1 MDSVALDP
9 LSSIENHLNALVANI
24 TQTNTFANAPQ
35 LAKDLVT
42 DDDNLS
48 SALTLL
54 RKHQQNYARLLNLR
68 VEVEDLQTQL
78 QDTIRRSVAFRE
90 EILQIHP
97 TILDDSDEEE
107 DDDDDAQNNIT
118 EIDYHT
124 LLAFAARIGKH
135 NAAAAREAEAEAVR
149 RKVAAKREAVNG
161 AADGEENATAET
173 EAEVERINN
182 TVAQTRAQ
190 MGMAFPDA
198 NLLRV
203 GALGQL
209 QLYQEKQATAGAN
222 VEDALDREVE
232 RLVRESEDIAEA
244 VVEPVENT
252 AAEEGMGWSS
262 PELAKRTL
270 PGPSGQTEQ
279 AHGSG
284 QASMPQ
290 QVKRQGG
297 DLPPAPPKRK
307 VALDFP
313 ASDDEEDDD

>member
-1 MDSVALDP
+1 MDSLVLNP
-9 LSSIENHLNALVANI
+9 LSSIENHLNALVANL

-68 VEVEDLQTQL
+68 AEVEDLQTQL
-78 QDTIRRSVAFRE
+78 QDTVRRSVAFRE

-97 TILDDSDEEE
+97 SILDDSDEE
-107 DDDDDAQNNIT
+107 DDDTENHVA

-173 EAEVERINN
+173 EAELERINN

-209 QLYQEKQATAGAN
+209 QLYQERQASAGAN
-222 VEDALDREVE
+222 VQDALDIEVE
-232 RLVRESEDIAEA
+232 RLVRESEDVAEP
-244 VVEPVENT
+244 VVEPADNT
-252 AAEEGMGWSS
+252 AAEDGMGWTS
-262 PELAKRTL
+262 PELTKRTL
-270 PGPSGQTEQ
+270 PGSSGQAGS
-279 AHGSG
+279 AHGSS
-284 QASMPQ
+284 QASTSH

-297 DLPPAPPKRK
+297 NLPAAPPKRK

-313 ASDDEEDDD
+313 GSDDEEDDD

>member
-1 MDSVALDP
+1 MDSLVLSP
-9 LSSIENHLNALVANI
+9 LNSIENHLNALVANL
-24 TQTNTFANAPQ
+24 TQTNTFNNAPP

-48 SALTLL
+48 ASLTLL

-68 VEVEDLQTQL
+68 AEVEDLQTQL

-97 TILDDSDEEE
+97 AILDDSDDEE
-107 DDDDDAQNNIT
+107 DSEENHVA

-149 RKVAAKREAVNG
+149 RKVAAKREAANG
-161 AADGEENATAET
+161 AVDGEENATAET
-173 EAEVERINN
+173 EAELERINN

-190 MGMAFPDA
+190 MGMSFPDA

-209 QLYQEKQATAGAN
+209 QLYQERQAAAGGN
-222 VEDALDREVE
+222 TQDALDREVE
-232 RLVRESEDIAEA
+232 RLVRETENIAEA
-244 VVEPVENT
+244 VVEPAENT
-252 AAEEGMGWSS
+252 ATEEGLGWTS
-262 PELAKRTL
+262 PELARRTL
-270 PGPSGQTEQ
+270 PGSSGQAGP
-279 AHGSG
+279 AHGSS
-284 QASMPQ
+284 QASMSQ
-290 QVKRQGG
+290 QAKRPGG
-297 DLPPAPPKRK
+297 EAPPKRK

-313 ASDDEEDDD
+313 GSDDDEDDDD